1 MLEKLRKTL
10 VDNGLYKESAI
21 KDLAH
26 SCCDSQKVVIDFDY
40 VKDEFCKKANEPP
53 KSADALLLEDSKV
66 IFIEMKDLSHFVDEL
81 KEIEKR
87 EDVQKRLLDLFA
99 HEFRADR
106 KLIDS
111 FGLLLD
117 IAATYEMDK
126 DFYPFFIS
134 DACEK
139 QFLFVLKIN
148 SRDFVRLGFAIQ
160 AIKYRFNYWV
170 FGDVEFIRASQFDE
184 FV

>member
-40 VKDEFCKKANEPP
+40 VKDEFCKKANELP

-81 KEIEKR
+81 KEIEKMC
-87 EDVQKRLLDLFA
+87 K
-99 HEFRADR
+99 
-106 KLIDS
+106 
-111 FGLLLD
+111 
-117 IAATYEMDK
+117 K
-126 DFYPFFIS
+126 DFWTCLHMSSEQI
-134 DACEK
+134 E
-139 QFLFVLKIN
+139 N
-148 SRDFVRLGFAIQ
+148 S
-160 AIKYRFNYWV
+160 
-170 FGDVEFIRASQFDE
+170 
-184 FV
+184 

>member
-1 MLEKLRKTL
+1 M
-10 VDNGLYKESAI
+10 
-21 KDLAH
+21 
-26 SCCDSQKVVIDFDY
+26 
-40 VKDEFCKKANEPP
+40 
-53 KSADALLLEDSKV
+53 
-66 IFIEMKDLSHFVDEL
+66 
-81 KEIEKR
+81 
-87 EDVQKRLLDLFA
+87 FA